1 MSEHYFVPK
10 LKYNFYPVIVSLC
23 GYDWYAVAYTDTV
36 LVESVV
42 LQVQNFVPTY
52 EIDENEYFGYI
63 ASQAFILDAATSPLA
78 SRDWNAKWY
87 TNDILLLTFLRTKV
101 GGSVPTYGITP
112 ISLTGYQPDGLI
124 SLEHTTINL
133 ASRDWDA
140 TLPVELTFVDDIY
153 MYVHEAVH
161 GGGAVHPNFDGYFI
175 KRFYS
180 LEPITN
186 KLTGYGWDA
195 TARTE
200 PLFTTPIYMYVHEY
214 VSTYN
219 PWYSEHDGHFILSVS
234 SAEPII
240 KNLASYEWD
249 ATTRRTEPL
258 LLEPFYTMLRVP
270 KAYIGHVAAEIFGL
284 EPAEKNLASYGWDAT
299 TRTEPLL
306 TRSIYINVGGGV
318 PGFEII
324 PVSHTAYTVESIF
337 ELEPDIKNLAS
348 YGWDAGT
355 RTEPLLLESIL
366 FFAHIPKRLF
376 GYSPAAIFGLE
387 PTIENI
393 VSGEWDA
400 RTVIEPAFTRY
411 IFTNVDEFA
420 PGFEIIPL
428 SFSGYETSPVFSDF
442 YDKLHITPL
451 RLDVGTVMGTKSY
464 NVEVW
469 NASLHNSRFING
481 AELENAEGIL
491 FEGPLSYPHELPPM
505 KAEQLR
511 VNVTPSGP
519 EEIDSSVVL
528 NLDTFSVVIR
538 VVGKRIVV
546 FYWEPT
552 RNITEKLEWLTD
564 VTETYSDE
572 YRTALR
578 MAPRR
583 MITYSYVKE
592 PHQGSIMDLFA
603 KRQIFRK
610 LGVPIWFE
618 AEAVPSIA
626 SGTTSIDFHTGDTY
640 YADMAFIW
648 ENDNKYE
655 AVSIANLRED
665 GIDLEQPIGNDYTN
679 ALIMPLLTGI
689 AQDGLHMKKDIG
701 ATYASATFTIVDD
714 RYMEHGDLDYPSILD
729 AFYTEPSWPVDFAS
743 YYPILKD
750 GTVVVTDADVKIEDF
765 NERVYKA
772 IEFIDNGQGLIEIE
786 PNRDVIEKTGVIG
799 KVTKNKHQLWVF
811 KNLLNALHGRRDVF
825 ALPSFRNEIIP
836 VQKIEAGATLIK
848 IKNAGLSSYGSFP
861 ISTMVFFKNGFKHVY
876 ITSATP
882 AVNSDDEYIT
892 ITTEEGGFETDVY
905 PEDIVRWDVLTMA
918 RLETDEASFEHEGPI
933 AKFSAPIR
941 MVGQQ

>member
-10 LKYNFYPVIVSLC
+10 LKYNFYPVIASLC
-23 GYDWYAVAYTDTV
+23 GYDWYAAAYTDTV
-36 LVESVV
+36 LVEPVV

-52 EIDENEYFGYI
+52 EIDENEYFGYL
-63 ASQAFILDAATSPLA
+63 ASKAFILDAATSPLA

-87 TNDILLLTFLRTKV
+87 TNDILLLTLLRTKV

-124 SLEHTTINL
+124 SLEHTVINL

-249 ATTRRTEPL
+249 ATTRCTEPL

-324 PVSHTAYTVESIF
+324 PVSHAAYAVEQVF
-337 ELEPDIKNLAS
+337 GLEPVIKNLAS
-348 YGWDAGT
+348 YDWNAIP
-355 RTEPLLLESIL
+355 RTEPLLLEPIL
-366 FFAHIPKRLF
+366 FFAHIPKRLL
-376 GYSPAAIFGLE
+376 GYIPADIFGLE
-387 PTIENI
+387 PIIKNI
-393 VSGEWDA
+393 ASGNWDA
-400 RTVIEPAFTRY
+400 KTVLEPALTRSILLY
-411 IFTNVDEFA
+411 AGNFM

-428 SFSGYETSPVFSDF
+428 SFNGYETSPVFSDF
-442 YDKLHITPL
+442 YNKLYITPL
-451 RLDVGTVMGTKSY
+451 LINAGTVMGAQSY

-469 NASLHNSRFING
+469 NASLKNSRLLNG
-481 AELENAEGIL
+481 TSLEGAEGIF

-505 KAEQLR
+505 KAEQYR
-511 VNVTPSGP
+511 VNITPSGP
-519 EEIDSSVVL
+519 EEIDSRIVL
-528 NLDTFSVVIR
+528 NFDTFSVLIK
-538 VVGKRIVV
+538 VVGKRLVV
-546 FYWEPT
+546 FYWEPL

-564 VTETYSDE
+564 IIETFSDE
-572 YRTALR
+572 QRIALR
-578 MAPRR
+578 LAPRR
-583 MITYSYVKE
+583 KITYSYIKE
-592 PHQGSIMDLFA
+592 PLAGSAMELFA
-603 KRQIFRK
+603 RRQIVKRI
-610 LGVPIWFE
+610 GIPIWFE
-618 AEAVPSIA
+618 AERVPSIQSGATTINFDTENA
-626 SGTTSIDFHTGDTY
+626 SYTNTV
-640 YADMAFIW
+640 FIW

-655 AVSIANLRED
+655 ALGIANLRED
-665 GIDLEQPIGNDYTN
+665 GIDLEQPVGKNYNN
-679 ALIMPLLTGI
+679 ALVTPLLTGI
-689 AQDGLHMKKDIG
+689 VQDGLHMKKAAG
-701 ATYASATFTIVDD
+701 ATYASAEFIIIDD
-714 RYMEHGDLDYPSILD
+714 KNIADDFEPKEQGDGYVIL
-729 AFYTEPSWPVDFAS
+729 
-743 YYPILKD
+743 
-750 GTVVVTDADVKIEDF
+750 TDADFIIEDF
-765 NERVYKA
+765 NERIYQA
-772 IEFIDNGQGLIEIE
+772 IEFIDNGQSIIEIE
-786 PNRDVIEKTGVIG
+786 PNRELIEKTSIAN
-799 KVTKNKHQLWVF
+799 KVTKSKEELWQWRAF
-811 KNLLNALHGRRDVF
+811 LHKMRGRQGAF
-825 ALPSFRNEIIP
+825 WIPSYRNEIQL
-836 VQKIEAGATLIK
+836 VDKIEAKSVIAK
-848 IKNAGLSSYGSFP
+848 IKPIGLSSYGKFP
-861 ISTMVFFKNGFKHVY
+861 ISTLITANNAAHEYNVYVKILDARPSPNGEY
-876 ITSATP
+876 EEITLSRAIYP
-882 AVNSDDEYIT
+882 
-892 ITTEEGGFETDVY
+892 DVPWSERDLY
-905 PEDIVRWDVLTMA
+905 PENVVRWNILDLV
-918 RLETDEASFEHEGPI
+918 RLDTDQVTIQHEGKN
-933 AKFSAPIR
+933 AKSSVPIR
-941 MVGQQ
+941 TVV